1 MALMFVKI
9 SKTLNILYSFLLN
22 MKKGELTINYI
33 VVLILALLVLV
44 IIAIIFRDQIT
55 NFLNSLNAVSEPIS
69 GDQLSKTTEEL
80 LK

>member
-1 MALMFVKI
+1 
-9 SKTLNILYSFLLN
+9 

-44 IIAIIFRDQIT
+44 IVAIIFRDQIT

>member
-1 MALMFVKI
+1 MENALQ

-44 IIAIIFRDQIT
+44 IVAIIFRDQIT